1 MNSLRETAYRIDPV
15 LWVNEVL
22 GLEPAAWQAEY
33 LRAPLGASILTL
45 TARQVGK
52 TTTAAWAIAHYMLF
66 TPDGLSVIAC
76 PAQRQSA
83 EAVRRVRDRLIK
95 VGAELKVDN
104 VYGLELKNGS
114 RVLALPGSDD
124 SIRGLTVDGWIIA
137 DEAARLDNDLISA
150 LRPMR
155 ARRPQ
160 ARFAMLST
168 AWSRTDP
175 FWTAWS
181 DDDPSWLRLKATAD
195 VPGLFEPAYLE
206 QERRALGE
214 HNFNREYL
222 GIPIGATASPF
233 GWDLY
238 ERATQIRAPLVPP
251 GRAFGPP
258 PEIQAVPIANPF
270 QRLQHSGVVR

>member
-1 MNSLRETAYRIDPV
+1 
-15 LWVNEVL
+15 
-22 GLEPAAWQAEY
+22 
-33 LRAPLGASILTL
+33 
-45 TARQVGK
+45 
-52 TTTAAWAIAHYMLF
+52 
-66 TPDGLSVIAC
+66 
-76 PAQRQSA
+76 
-83 EAVRRVRDRLIK
+83 
-95 VGAELKVDN
+95 
-104 VYGLELKNGS
+104 
-114 RVLALPGSDD
+114 
-124 SIRGLTVDGWIIA
+124 
-137 DEAARLDNDLISA
+137 
-150 LRPMR
+150 MR

-238 ERATQIRAPLVPP
+238 ERATQIRAPLVRW
-251 GRAFGPP
+251 GRAFEHRLRPKP
-258 PEIQAVPIANPF
+258 C
-270 QRLQHSGVVR
+270 RLQTHSSAFNTREWFDEL